1 MRRPRTREPPSRRSG
16 NPTNSRPRIPRTSS
30 RRRAGV
36 FLRRETQIRDGLAV
50 GRAREGQPRSR
61 GVVRSVPRDSVGR
74 YPRASPRRPSAPT
87 PRRLATATGTTSRRN
102 VGAGGGGYVWDA
114 FPGADPDT
122 PGPGQYYDAEKG
134 RDGRRSRAVVHH
146 RRREGRRGKSTLS
159 AAAGRSRPRRVRR
172 RRRARRRRRPR
183 VENKGFTFG
192 GKVGVDWA
200 SAGPGRDAPAVGKYF
215 RDLDKLGGDVRDSVK
230 GPGGRGPAFS
240 FGTAPARPRD
250 DPTTGPGPGD
260 YHRDGD
266 DDTNANDAKTEKR
279 REDQEQSLRVHV
291 RVRPRTRRRGG
302 VGPGPGAYQPN
313 VFPED
318 DDPDA
323 LRRVPRSRSPRN
335 FAWVARWTSRGTR
348 RASPA
353 PASTTRTGTASAETF
368 AGPPSPSRGKSRVP
382 PERRNARAR
391 FPVRDSTPSPR
402 PWGRARAFTMYA
414 RVEDPTLR
422 ASSGSCG
429 GPGAYGVPVAPGAE
443 LSHPTRGAASV
454 RGREAWANTG
464 WGAGA
469 EDLPGPA
476 EYVTSATARPIA
488 SAPSFTMG
496 ARAETGE
503 KSPGG
508 RGSSAPV
515 PGSTTATGTSPRA
528 RRSFVHVRASRLGR
542 WRLGSP
548 RREAAQPGPGQY
560 HDRDARARAAAG
572 PSFTFGVKTEVPSD
586 DRVGPSGYSGVP
598 VPGNITTRIANRP
611 SAGTA
616 PGSRCTS
623 VSRPRGRRRRH
634 GADGPGPAFYVGPW
648 TAKDRPRRGRLPRAG
663 MMTNHD
669 APGGLMDVVK
679 ARDHPR
685 PGILHPRGV
694 SVSEER
700 RGRRD
705 GVRTGGIFVGAQGVH
720 VRLARRVRGYA
731 SRPGRGD
738 VPRTRR
744 VLPRRRRAR
753 GGARLGARGG
763 SP

>member
-1 MRRPRTREPPSRRSG
+1 M
-16 NPTNSRPRIPRTSS
+16 
-30 RRRAGV
+30 
-36 FLRRETQIRDGLAV
+36 
-50 GRAREGQPRSR
+50 
-61 GVVRSVPRDSVGR
+61 
-74 YPRASPRRPSAPT
+74 
-87 PRRLATATGTTSRRN
+87 
-102 VGAGGGGYVWDA
+102 
-114 FPGADPDT
+114 
-122 PGPGQYYDAEKG
+122 
-134 RDGRRSRAVVHH
+134 
-146 RRREGRRGKSTLS
+146 
-159 AAAGRSRPRRVRR
+159 
-172 RRRARRRRRPR
+172 
-183 VENKGFTFG
+183 
-192 GKVGVDWA
+192 
-200 SAGPGRDAPAVGKYF
+200 
-215 RDLDKLGGDVRDSVK
+215 DKLGGDVRDSVK

-266 DDTNANDAKTEKR
+266 DDTNANDAKTEKDAKTKSNRSGFTFGYR
-279 REDQEQSLRVHV
+279 REPGD
-291 RVRPRTRRRGG
+291 GG

-323 LRRVPRSRSPRN
+323 LRQGPAFTLAPKLRVGGAVDVSGDKARVPGPGEYDADGDGVGGN
-335 FAWVARWTSRGTR
+335 
-348 RASPA
+348 
-353 PASTTRTGTASAETF
+353 F
-368 AGPPSPSRGKSRVP
+368 AGPAFTVSGKVPGPSGEEK
-382 PERRNARAR
+382 RAR
-391 FPVRDSTPSPR
+391 EVPGPGQYAVAATVGEGAP
-402 PWGRARAFTMYA
+402 AFTMYA

-422 ASSGSCG
+422 ASSELP

-508 RGSSAPV
+508 RGSSAPGPGEYDRDGDV
-515 PGSTTATGTSPRA
+515 PA
-528 RRSFVHVRASRLGR
+528 RPDGPSFTFGHRVSVGGALGH
-542 WRLGSP
+542 LG
-548 RREAAQPGPGQY
+548 EKAAQPGPGQY

-586 DRVGPSGYSGVP
+586 DRVGPSGYSER
-598 VPGNITTRIANRP
+598 PGPGEYHDENREP
-611 SAGTA
+611 PLGGDGPGFTMYERFPPAGAEAAAT
-616 PGSRCTS
+616 
-623 VSRPRGRRRRH
+623 

-648 TAKDRPRRGRLPRAG
+648 TAKDLDRGAGVSLAPG

-679 ARDHPR
+679 ARATI
-685 PGILHPRGV
+685 PGPGFYTPEV
-694 SVSEER
+694 FQFP
-700 RGRRD
+700 RRD
-705 GVRTGGIFVGAQGVH
+705 GTTRRGPNRGNFCGRPRGTRSVGA
-720 VRLARRVRGYA
+720 ARSGTRFATRSGRRPPDPA
-731 SRPGRGD
+731 STTPTTPSAWGRH
-738 VPRTRR
+738 
-744 VLPRRRRAR
+744 
-753 GGARLGARGG
+753 LGAPRG